1 MGMFSIWHLLVLFV
15 GFVFLAG
22 GIALVV
28 WLCVRA
34 AGRSGPATGALS
46 LQQRLQQLDE
56 LRAKGLLSEAEYQQ
70 QRGVIVS
77 SIQRL

>member
-1 MGMFSIWHLLVLFV
+1 MFSIWHLLVLLI

-22 GIALVV
+22 GIALVI
-28 WLCVRA
+28 WLCVRT
-34 AGRSGPATGALS
+34 AGRSGPAPGPWS

-56 LRAKGLLSEAEYQQ
+56 LRVKGLLSEAEYQQ

-77 SIQRL
+77 SI

>member
-1 MGMFSIWHLLVLFV
+1 MGMFSIWHLLVLLV

-34 AGRSGPATGALS
+34 AGKPSSGANPLS
-46 LQQRLQQLDE
+46 LQGRLQQLDE
-56 LRAKGLLSEAEYQQ
+56 LRAKGLLSEAEYQR

-77 SIQRL
+77 SI